1 MLGVVALRRLS
12 RLALIEVAGQSLP
25 RMQGFAEPHH
35 ARPPATA
42 VPVTARVVGDPVTDP
57 TATTLKLYAGDWA
70 RFVAWCR
77 EQGCPALPAS
87 SETLA
92 RVCFTDRPFGSEDLT
107 Q

>member
-1 MLGVVALRRLS
+1 MPGVAQPHQAKRCATAAS
-12 RLALIEVAGQSLP
+12 PDALIGEAPGQSD
-25 RMQGFAEPHH
+25 
-35 ARPPATA
+35 ARA
-42 VPVTARVVGDPVTDP
+42 TARVVGDPVADP